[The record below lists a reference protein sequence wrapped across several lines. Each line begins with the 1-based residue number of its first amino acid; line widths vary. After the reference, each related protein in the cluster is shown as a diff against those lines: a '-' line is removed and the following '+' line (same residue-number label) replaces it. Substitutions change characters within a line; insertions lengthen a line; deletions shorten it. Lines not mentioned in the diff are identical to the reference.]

1 MSTLTHREY
10 TAVDPVTGQQPAWR
24 RWAAL
29 ATLMLPVLL
38 VAIDNTVLN
47 FALPQISL
55 EFAASG
61 TLLLWVIDA
70 YPLVLAGLLVTMGS
84 LGDRI
89 GRRRLLLIGGTGFA
103 ALSVFAAFAPSGE
116 LLVAARAALGF
127 FGAMLMPA
135 TLALIRN
142 IFDDRNERRI
152 ALAIW
157 AAGFASGAAIGPIVG
172 GLLLQ
177 HFAWGSVFL
186 IAVPLLVPMLIL
198 TPIWVPESKD
208 PNPGRLQVL
217 DVVLS
222 MATLAPAVL
231 AIKTLAKQGFSATAV
246 LALLVALAAGAV
258 FVRRQLTRPQ
268 PMLDLKLFR
277 YAPFTGSVLAN
288 LLAVFSLVGFL
299 YYAAQHLQLVLGLDP
314 LTAGLVLLPGAIA
327 MVVAGL
333 LVVPLVRRVPAN
345 RIVAVA
351 LLLSAASYGIVA
363 VVGNGA
369 SVLALMAAFVILSI
383 GIGAA
388 ETLSND
394 IIIDAVPTAKSGAAA
409 AISETAYEVG
419 SVLGTAVLGSM
430 LVASYRGAVAL
441 PAGLSAEQQQLAHET
456 LGGAVTVSEQLPAD
470 LAEQLLASAHHAF
483 DSGVVYTSGLAA
495 IIMAG
500 AAVLAYRALRT
511 G

>member
-333 LVVPLVRRVPAN
+333 LVVPLVRRMPAN

-394 IIIDAVPTAKSGAAA
+394 IIIDAVPAAKSGAAA

-456 LGGAVTVSEQLPAD
+456 LGGAVTVSEQLPAG

>member
-1 MSTLTHREY
+1 MSTFTHRANDALD
-10 TAVDPVTGQQPAWR
+10 TTSHSPAWR

-89 GRRRLLLIGGTGFA
+89 GRRRLLMIGATGFA

-116 LLVAARAALGF
+116 WLVAARAALGF

-157 AAGFASGAAIGPIVG
+157 AAGFASGAAVGPIVG

-208 PNPGRLQVL
+208 PNPGKLQVL
-217 DVVLS
+217 DVLLS

-231 AIKTLAKQGFSATAV
+231 AIKTFAKQGFSGTAV
-246 LALLVALAAGAV
+246 IALLVAVTAGVV

-333 LVVPLVRRVPAN
+333 LVVPLVRRVPAR

-351 LLLSAASYGIVA
+351 LLLSAVSYGMVA
-363 VVGNGA
+363 LIGNGA
-369 SVLALMAAFVILSI
+369 GVLALMAAFVILSI

-394 IIIDAVPTAKSGAAA
+394 IIIDAVPAAKSGAAA

-430 LVASYRGAVAL
+430 LVSSYRGSVEL
-441 PAGLSAEQQQLAHET
+441 PAGLSAEQSQLAHET
-456 LGGAVTVSEQLPAD
+456 LGGAVTVAEQLPAS
-470 LAEQLLASAHHAF
+470 LANQLLASANHAF

-495 IIMAG
+495 IIMTG

-511 G
+511 S